1 VRIIFKKNVSIT
13 LVLLITCIIT
23 LNFAGRA
30 SAGDL
35 NSTRQL
41 FDRFEALQGPW
52 NYGYPNDAG
61 GIGWGEACVIRAYL
75 GMYAA
80 TGDKAYLDKFVYH
93 ADKLLKMR
101 DSDRGV
107 TDYRGLSL
115 PAWRAGDTYTKGKGW
130 YIYGVHTGMTAYPL
144 AEFARVVY
152 SDNSLSAYKVKADT
166 YLQAAKDAVAIHKG
180 DFVSDGDA
188 GYYRETPGSPAE
200 FDGAPVPINQYLA
213 MARAELVLYQVTG
226 DNLYLDHVT
235 RMAKHF
241 KSQLKVD
248 PATGAYTWHYWFGLG
263 ESGWSAASK
272 VSVNTPS
279 YGGYIQFEDWSHGVI
294 DVDFAA
300 LAYKAG
306 IVFTEDDMK
315 KFGLTAKN
323 MLKPDGSIA
332 VIVNGVGTAAKPE
345 LIGQWLRLY
354 QYAPSLAPA
363 VDRIDS
369 SLQAAMPGGF
379 NGIAMLAQ
387 AYSGKMDFPVSST
400 PPPSPPPVQLPQGEI
415 MVNGDFSKGATG
427 WNDAGGSI
435 VTDSNGNQLRRQTS
449 DQNFYQMAQVPAGD
463 YTLNVAIRKGTAAS
477 ARIIVGFYGSAGKYT
492 IGNDVTYQFKG
503 TGWESVTAIP
513 VKVPAGTVKVRI
525 TPFAVSDTN
534 GTVDFDNVSFMAGAQ
549 PTNPPPANP
558 VQEIIVNGDFSK
570 GTTGWNNIGG
580 SFKTDR
586 TGNTYRSQTYDQN
599 FYQMINPIQAGQYAL
614 NLQTMRGT
622 AAAPARIIA
631 GYYTMSGKYKILSDV
646 TYQHK
651 GSNWESVPEIVF
663 NVPTDAYRLRITP
676 FSVSSSVLVNF
687 DNVSLKIK

>member
-1 VRIIFKKNVSIT
+1 
-13 LVLLITCIIT
+13 
-23 LNFAGRA
+23 
-30 SAGDL
+30 
-35 NSTRQL
+35 
-41 FDRFEALQGPW
+41 
-52 NYGYPNDAG
+52 
-61 GIGWGEACVIRAYL
+61 
-75 GMYAA
+75 
-80 TGDKAYLDKFVYH
+80 
-93 ADKLLKMR
+93 
-101 DSDRGV
+101 
-107 TDYRGLSL
+107 
-115 PAWRAGDTYTKGKGW
+115 
-130 YIYGVHTGMTAYPL
+130 
-144 AEFARVVY
+144 
-152 SDNSLSAYKVKADT
+152 
-166 YLQAAKDAVAIHKG
+166 
-180 DFVSDGDA
+180 
-188 GYYRETPGSPAE
+188 
-200 FDGAPVPINQYLA
+200 
-213 MARAELVLYQVTG
+213 
-226 DNLYLDHVT
+226 
-235 RMAKHF
+235 
-241 KSQLKVD
+241 
-248 PATGAYTWHYWFGLG
+248 
-263 ESGWSAASK
+263 
-272 VSVNTPS
+272 
-279 YGGYIQFEDWSHGVI
+279 
-294 DVDFAA
+294 
-300 LAYKAG
+300 
-306 IVFTEDDMK
+306 
-315 KFGLTAKN
+315 
-323 MLKPDGSIA
+323 
-332 VIVNGVGTAAKPE
+332 
-345 LIGQWLRLY
+345 
-354 QYAPSLAPA
+354 
-363 VDRIDS
+363 
-369 SLQAAMPGGF
+369 
-379 NGIAMLAQ
+379 
-387 AYSGKMDFPVSST
+387 
-400 PPPSPPPVQLPQGEI
+400 